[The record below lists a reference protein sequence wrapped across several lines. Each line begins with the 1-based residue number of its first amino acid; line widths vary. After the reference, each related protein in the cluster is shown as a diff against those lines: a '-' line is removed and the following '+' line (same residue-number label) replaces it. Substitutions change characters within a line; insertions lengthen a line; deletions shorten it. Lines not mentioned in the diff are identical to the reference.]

1 MIDITGTD
9 PLSLEEL
16 GGVNSEKLEKWGI
29 FNLQRNDWILMKF
42 YFWKDI
48 MSQSSYFK
56 SWPDPV
62 KSKSGGGEPKI
73 LENA

>member
-1 MIDITGTD
+1 
-9 PLSLEEL
+9 
-16 GGVNSEKLEKWGI
+16 
-29 FNLQRNDWILMKF
+29 MKF